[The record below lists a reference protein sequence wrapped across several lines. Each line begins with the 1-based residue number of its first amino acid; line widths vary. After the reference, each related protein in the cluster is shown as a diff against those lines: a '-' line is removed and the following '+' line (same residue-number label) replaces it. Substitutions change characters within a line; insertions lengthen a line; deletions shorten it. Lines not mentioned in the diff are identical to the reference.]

1 MCDRVVVTPEP
12 EPGGELQ
19 LETETGGGETSQYT
33 VIDDIG
39 VTQQS
44 QSEILPEIS
53 FDAYGSCT
61 NINNWKNSSYSR
73 VKL

>member
-1 MCDRVVVTPEP
+1 MCDRVVVTREP

-19 LETETGGGETSQYT
+19 LETETGSGETGQYT

-53 FDAYGSCT
+53 FDAYGFVCP
-61 NINNWKNSSYSR
+61 
-73 VKL
+73 

>member
-1 MCDRVVVTPEP
+1 MSDRGSCMPEP
-12 EPGGELQ
+12 ELSGALRPESD
-19 LETETGGGETSQYT
+19 TGGGDTSQYT
-33 VIDDIG
+33 VIDDIC

-53 FDAYGSCT
+53 FDAYGSST